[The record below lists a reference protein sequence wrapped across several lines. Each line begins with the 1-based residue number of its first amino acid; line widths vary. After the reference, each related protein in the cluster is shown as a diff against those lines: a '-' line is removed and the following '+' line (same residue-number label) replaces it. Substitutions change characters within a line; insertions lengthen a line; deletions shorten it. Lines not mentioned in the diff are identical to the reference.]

1 LIGHKADSQG
11 EMKIARVS
19 YRGWEGLVGLK
30 CDIEIY
36 VKSESTKFAS
46 NIQDDSPTRR
56 LQLKRKGVGHDYEMR
71 IASTNQGTTQILN

>member
-1 LIGHKADSQG
+1 VIGHKADSQG

-19 YRGWEGLVGLK
+19 YRGWEGLMGLK
-30 CDIEIY
+30 CDIEIF
-36 VKSESTKFAS
+36 VKNESTEFAS